1 MNNYLINK
9 IDETSNWIVFFHGWG
24 QRKESLLSLTNDIKD
39 KYNYILIDLPFFSA
53 FPFSKAYKI
62 ESILEYVDDIF
73 KKENITPSLII
84 GHSCGG
90 KIAVSY
96 SLRIKDTPLL
106 LLSPSILKPPF
117 IMKKFLKIKM
127 FKLCKYLMKK
137 RIISHIPSFLK
148 GSNDYQIYNYYFKR
162 TFLKMVNT
170 YFDHDLKYLTKKIF
184 IIIGKDDYEVP
195 NKKLKKLPDKYKNIS
210 LYELDGN
217 HFAFKRY
224 SLLIQKIIEETYEYY
239 N

>member
-1 MNNYLINK
+1 MNNYFINK
-9 IDETSNWIVFFHGWG
+9 VNKSNYWIVFFHGWG
-24 QRKESLLSLTNDIKD
+24 QRKESLLSLANDIKD
-39 KYNYILIDLPFFSA
+39 KYNYILIDLPFFSS

-62 ESILEYVDDIF
+62 ESILEYINDILNQE
-73 KKENITPSLII
+73 KIIPSLII

-90 KIAVSY
+90 KVAIAY
-96 SLRIKDTPLL
+96 SLRIKEIPLI
-106 LLSPSILKPPF
+106 LLSPSILKPTF
-117 IMKKFLKIKM
+117 SIKKYIKIKM
-127 FKLCKYLMKK
+127 FKLCKFLLKK
-137 RIISHIPSFLK
+137 RVISHIPTILK
-148 GSNDYQIYNYYFKR
+148 GSNDNQIYNYYLKR

-170 YFDHDLKYLTKKIF
+170 YFDKDLRYLSNKIV

-224 SLLIQKIIEETYEYY
+224 SLLIQKIIEEIYEY
-239 N
+239 NN